1 MSTRAS
7 RAKTAP
13 KAKKQVE
20 KPYVQQNATIQDVR
34 DGMASVDA
42 NLASRLDELKTDLFA
57 RQEANNAMM
66 REHSEKQNAEM
77 LTNLMLRH
85 TEMAD
90 LMSKEINVLTGINGA
105 ITGSMNVMQCLPSL
119 IGDQTRATRL
129 IASGIGTVAF
139 ILLATE
145 VVIAIVAFA
154 FTHLK

>member
-1 MSTRAS
+1 MSS
-7 RAKTAP
+7 RVSRSKT
-13 KAKKQVE
+13 KKPVE
-20 KPYVQQNATIQDVR
+20 KPYVEKNATIQDVR

-42 NLASRLDELKTDLFA
+42 HLAKSLEDLKTDLFA

-85 TEMAD
+85 TEIAH
-90 LMSKEINVLTGINGA
+90 LMGKEINVLTGINGA
-105 ITGSMNVMQCLPSL
+105 VTGSMNVMQRLPAL
-119 IGDQTRATRL
+119 MVDQTRATRSV
-129 IASGIGTVAF
+129 ASAMGTVAF

-145 VVIAIVAFA
+145 VVIAIAAFA